1 MQQPRELKEQF
12 ELRQLSRYAQK
23 TAQTRGRRQPQP
35 PCSVRTD
42 YERDIG
48 RIIYSRD
55 FRRMRQKTQ
64 VFFNPRNDHVCTRME
79 HVLYVNYIA
88 STIGKALGLNSDLIE
103 AIALGHDI
111 GHAPFGHSGEYEL
124 SACLEAAGANFD
136 FHHEAH
142 SLRVVDLLAAHHD
155 GHGLNLT
162 FEVRDGIVSHCGE
175 KYGEY
180 CLKPDRQ
187 KTEDEVQISGSTH
200 HPPAT
205 LEGCVV
211 RMADKI
217 AYVGRDIEDAARAQL
232 MDFADIPKQVRD
244 VLGQDN
250 GQIINTLVCDIINH
264 SIDQDAIIMSAEVGE
279 ALEELLQANVKQIY
293 SADRI
298 RTYERIS
305 RQIINSLFHGLLAYA
320 DDLEKLE
327 HAEVEVLR
335 DFRRFLAQHPEPQA
349 ANLRKVTD
357 YIAGMTD
364 HYADRVF
371 NDLYQL

>member
-1 MQQPRELKEQF
+1 MRQPRELKEQF
-12 ELRQLSRYAQK
+12 ELRQLSEYAQRV
-23 TAQTRGRRQPQP
+23 TDTRGRLTPQKA
-35 PCSVRTD
+35 CTVRTD

-124 SACLEAAGANFD
+124 CDCLKKQGADFD

-142 SLRVVDLLAAHHD
+142 SLRVVDLLASHH
-155 GHGLNLT
+155 GEHGLNLT

-175 KYGEY
+175 RYGEY
-180 CLKPDRQ
+180 HLCPDRD
-187 KTEDEVQISGSTH
+187 KTEAQVQTSGSTH
-200 HPPAT
+200 HAPAT

-232 MDFADIPKQVRD
+232 MDFADIPKQVRA
-244 VLGQDN
+244 VLGESN
-250 GQIINTLVCDIINH
+250 GEIINTLVCDIINH
-264 SIDQDAIIMSAEVGE
+264 SLDEDAINMSVEVGE
-279 ALEELLQANVKQIY
+279 ALEELLQANVTHIY
-293 SADRI
+293 RAEKIS
-298 RTYERIS
+298 TYESIS
-305 RQIINSLFHGLLAYA
+305 RKIINSLFHGLLAYA
-320 DDLEKLE
+320 DDPEKL
-327 HAEVEVLR
+327 AYSQTDVLR
-335 DFRRFLAQHPEPQA
+335 DFKHFLEQHPEPQA
-349 ANLRKVTD
+349 GNMRKVTD

-371 NDLYQL
+371 TELYQL